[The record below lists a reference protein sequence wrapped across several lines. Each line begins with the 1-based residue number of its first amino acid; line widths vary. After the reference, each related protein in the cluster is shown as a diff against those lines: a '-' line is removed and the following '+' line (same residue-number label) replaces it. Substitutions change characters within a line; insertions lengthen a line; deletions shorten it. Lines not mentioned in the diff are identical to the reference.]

1 MKSKTLSAIVILAI
15 SLMACESQNK
25 SKSEGQNANAVVA
38 KTTNDMKSFISIFEI
53 PATEISRA
61 VEFYQNILDINI
73 ERMDIPGMQMGIFPY
88 EGELVT
94 GIIIKGDDYQP
105 SANGVTIYLNGGDD
119 LQVILD
125 KVVKNGGE
133 ILVPKTPHADDSGY
147 FAMFLDTEGNRMGL
161 NSPN

>member
-15 SLMACESQNK
+15 SLVACESQNK
-25 SKSEGQNANAVVA
+25 SKSEGQDANAMAA

-88 EGELVT
+88 EGEIVT

-133 ILVPKTPHADDSGY
+133 IVVPKTPHADDSGY